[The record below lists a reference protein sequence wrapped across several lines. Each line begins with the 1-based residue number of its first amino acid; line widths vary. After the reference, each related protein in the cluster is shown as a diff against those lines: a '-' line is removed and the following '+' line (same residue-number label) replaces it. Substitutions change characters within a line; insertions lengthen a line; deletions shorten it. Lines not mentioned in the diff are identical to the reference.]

1 MENINTISHSKTKNI
16 VMCGLLAAIICL
28 TTAYIFHIPLG
39 GNNGYVHIGD
49 AFIFLAAA
57 ILPTPYAIA
66 CAVIGA
72 GLADIVTGAAVWFIP
87 TVIIKSILVLC
98 ISSKKEKIVN
108 TRNILGAAVA
118 GILGVVLYMVAEGI
132 IFGSFTSA
140 FVFSLLGL
148 LQPIGSLAVFIVLG
162 LAFDKIN
169 MKKRI

>member
-1 MENINTISHSKTKNI
+1 MENINTISHSKTKNM

-148 LQPIGSLAVFIVLG
+148 LQPIGSLAVFIILG

>member
-1 MENINTISHSKTKNI
+1 MENVNNISHTKTKNM

-39 GNNGYVHIGD
+39 GNNGYVHVGD
-49 AFIFLAAA
+49 AFIYLAAA

-72 GLADIVTGAAVWFIP
+72 GLADIVTGAAIWFIP

-98 ISSKKEKIVN
+98 ISSKDEKIIN
-108 TRNILGAAVA
+108 TRNVLGAAVA
-118 GILGVVLYMVAEGI
+118 GTLGVVLYMVAEGI

-140 FVFSLLGL
+140 FVLSLLGL
-148 LQPIGSLAVFIVLG
+148 VQPIGSLVVFIILG

-169 MKKRI
+169 MKKRV